1 MTVHTSS
8 WAVAEIESTDHLSI
22 SVVIPSVGRG
32 VLADIV
38 SRALEQDALEVIVV
52 ADANP
57 DDVRSVLTPWLS
69 TGEQR
74 VRMVAGPGRGVALAR
89 QAGVDAARGDIVLLL
104 DDDVVPEP
112 GLLEGHRRVH
122 AAGPNRVAIGYF
134 PVAPEIVGR
143 SVAASIYADDYE
155 SECKELDEDPSR
167 VLLQLWAGNY
177 SIRSEDCIRVPQA
190 DSSFLNSLLEDEEF
204 GFRCHVAGLVGVF
217 DRSLAATHHYERP
230 VSKFLETSR
239 VQALA
244 SRRLHA
250 MYPDLADVFDGR
262 PALPKPAQLVVRASL
277 LPGVGGVVRA
287 AVVGIATKLGTGKP
301 NRLNV
306 RAAALARVVVQA
318 AD

>member
-1 MTVHTSS
+1 MTDHEPF
-8 WAVAEIESTDHLSI
+8 WAVAENGSNDDLSI

-38 SRALEQDALEVIVV
+38 GRALAQNALEVIVV

-57 DDVRSVLTPWLS
+57 DDVHSVLMPWLS
-69 TGEQR
+69 AGEER

-89 QAGVDAARGDIVLLL
+89 QTGVEAARGDIVLLL

-122 AAGPNRVAIGYF
+122 AGGPNRVAIGYF
-134 PVAPEIVGR
+134 PVAPEIVAR
-143 SVAASIYADDYE
+143 SVAASIYAGDYE
-155 SECKELDEDPSR
+155 SECQELDDDPSR
-167 VLLQLWAGNY
+167 ALLQLWAGNY
-177 SIRSEDCIRVPQA
+177 SMRSEDCMRVPQA

-204 GFRCHVAGLVGVF
+204 GFRCHVGGLVGVF

-230 VSKFLETSR
+230 VSKFLESSR
-239 VQALA
+239 AQALA
-244 SRRLHA
+244 SRRLHD
-250 MYPDLADVFDGR
+250 MYPDLADVIDGR

-277 LPGVGGVVRA
+277 LPGVGRAVRA
-287 AVVGIATKLGTGKP
+287 AIVGAANKLGTGKP

-306 RAAALARVVVQA
+306 RAAVLARVVVQV